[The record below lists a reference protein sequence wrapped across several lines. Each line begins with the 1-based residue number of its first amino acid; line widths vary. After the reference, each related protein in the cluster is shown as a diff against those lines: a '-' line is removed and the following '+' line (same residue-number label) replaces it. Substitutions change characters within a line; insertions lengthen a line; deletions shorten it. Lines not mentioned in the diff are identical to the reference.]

1 MSQLQTLIKQINSA
15 PNVRDALV
23 IAQDRWE
30 KNYYLVTGRKDG
42 VQRFQS
48 ELLNY
53 LDIIND
59 KPELKK
65 ADNFSHFAAVM
76 KAAVTGL
83 SFRNDGH
90 LYPIAYGGKIKVQV
104 GAHGKREM
112 LMQMKEIK
120 FVNEAQLVV
129 KGDTFKHDKINNRV
143 VEHVSEGKEAK
154 SLDDVV
160 AAYTRL
166 EYTDGKIVDVVVY
179 HDELV
184 KAKQA
189 SKNKGAGSVWDTWF
203 GEMCKKVTYH
213 RAKKLYHRYP
223 EGIEFNVGDDEETS
237 EPEDI
242 SYEVQDQQPESQPAE
257 QVNQETGEVLEP
269 EVVKPETTTKKE
281 KKANPF

>member
-23 IAQDRWE
+23 IAQDRWA
-30 KNYYLVTGRKDG
+30 KNYYLVTGRQDG

-53 LDIIND
+53 LDIINE

-120 FVNEAQLVV
+120 FVNEAQIVV
-129 KGDTFKHDKINNRV
+129 KGDSFKHDKINNKV
-143 VEHVSEGKEAK
+143 IEHISDKEAK

-166 EYTDGKIVDVVVY
+166 EYTDGKIIDVVVY
-179 HDELV
+179 HDDLL

-189 SKNKGAGSVWDTWF
+189 SKNQGAGSVWDKWF

-223 EGIEFNVGDDEETS
+223 EGVEFNVGDDEENT

-242 SYEVQDQQPESQPAE
+242 SYEEQPVPQPTE
-257 QVNQETGEVLEP
+257 HVDEDTGEVIEP
-269 EVVKPETTTKKE
+269 VVMNTDKPKSKDT
-281 KKANPF
+281 F